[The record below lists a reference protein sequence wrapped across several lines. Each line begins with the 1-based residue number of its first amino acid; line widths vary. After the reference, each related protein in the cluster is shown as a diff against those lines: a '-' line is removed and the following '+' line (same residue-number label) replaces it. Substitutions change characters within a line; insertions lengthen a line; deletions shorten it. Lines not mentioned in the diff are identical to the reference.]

1 MKIKLTNNEPLQI
14 NALINNTPKV
24 IDVVSDIEDKQDAL
38 VSGTNIKTVNN
49 QTLLGPGNIDVNEIE
64 SITTTE
70 SQASGGNNT
79 ITITETNGTTTTI
92 NIKNGL
98 DGADGVS
105 LGEIGLVQTTG
116 DSEESV
122 MSQKAVTDE
131 LLLDYSTNFRSLT
144 WEGGLI
150 SSNNGA
156 NGTNGNYY
164 RTRDYIE
171 ISNTTTGVVLN
182 IDGTF
187 DIMFYNSSGGYLGY
201 RTITNNSVEITRA
214 TYPTLGRI
222 RACCYKTYYRIK
234 NLANTTVK
242 ASNYELLK
250 SAIKQTTGQSEGS
263 LMSQKA
269 ITDSIYRNIKVQNCS
284 CGYLKPNTN
293 HVINLTD
300 AQYSRLNATDVASF
314 RFILTEP
321 ENYASI
327 SMTLRYVGIN
337 GNNTNSSAD
346 NAFEFEWDYSK
357 RMFARG
363 KNYNTAT
370 CINKTS
376 SGTIINPLVF
386 TLVWDR
392 TNGIIK
398 YYERNTLISTQTYD
412 EYKLDYFIAPSKSIC
427 FHGGDT
433 GFYLYDVQIFDYDI
447 SKLFFATYENTLY
460 GASMV
465 FTKYANNFRN
475 STDNWV
481 ERNGNY
487 STYGGSF
494 NGTIESTFPGDG
506 TRVLTSTSNCT
517 TSTYHTCGYY
527 VGNSVQLQRWECDI
541 EVVSGECA
549 IRVGSASSSV
559 ITSIVDSNNNV
570 YSGGDTLGVGN
581 YTVKG
586 VSGGTGVWY
595 LYYRSGSMQVI
606 YKKQRYK
613 LISCVVHLKCD
624 TFYDGFLYDDQA
636 KHFYDQSNDLVPDN
650 TPFTLPRTTTSNPPN
665 YAGQMAVP
673 SNGNIYIGTKN
684 YTWKQINNS

>member
-1 MKIKLTNNEPLQI
+1 MKIKLINNEPLQI

-24 IDVVSDIEDKQDAL
+24 IDVVSDIEGKQDAL

-49 QTLLGPGNIDVNEIE
+49 QTLLGPGNIDANEIE

-105 LGEIGLVQTTG
+105 LGEVALVQTTG
-116 DSEESV
+116 DATDEV

-131 LLLDYSTNFRSLT
+131 LLLDYSTNFRSLI

-156 NGTNGNYY
+156 NETNGNYY

-201 RTITNNSVEITRA
+201 RTITNTSVEITRA

-222 RACCYKTYYRIK
+222 RASCYKTYYTIK

-242 ASNYELLK
+242 AYNYELLK

-269 ITDSIYRNIKVQNCS
+269 ITDSIYRNIKVQNCA

-300 AQYSRLNATDVASF
+300 EQYSRLNVTDIASF

-321 ENYASI
+321 ENYVSA

-346 NAFEFEWDYSK
+346 NAFVFSWDYSK
-357 RMFARG
+357 RMFARD

-392 TNGIIK
+392 INGIIK

-427 FHGGDT
+427 FYGGDT

-465 FTKYANNFRN
+465 FTKYANNFGN

-481 ERNGNY
+481 ELNGSY
-487 STYGGSF
+487 STYGGSIS
-494 NGTIESTFPGDG
+494 GTIESTFPGDG

-517 TSTYHTCGYY
+517 TSTYYTCGYY

-549 IRVGSASSSV
+549 IKVGSASSV
-559 ITSIVDSNNNV
+559 ITSIVDSNDNV
-570 YSGGDTLGVGN
+570 YSGGDTLGVGS

-606 YKKQRYK
+606 YKKQRHK

-636 KHFYDQSNDLVPDN
+636 KHFYDQSNGLVPDN

-673 SNGNIYIGTKN
+673 TNGNIYIGTKN